1 MTPVII
7 KIVAGTI
14 ATLAFAIL
22 FKVKAKLLPY
32 ATFGGLVACVIYFI
46 LTDTIGGAFIPNVVA
61 AFIVALLSEVFARIK
76 KAAST
81 VFLFPG
87 CIALV
92 PGGTLYYT
100 MNSLLS
106 KNYNEAFYYFL
117 TTLTVGIA
125 IGGGII
131 AASLV
136 IYLTTKAYNR
146 FNK

>member
-1 MTPVII
+1 MTPVIV
-7 KIVAGTI
+7 KIIAGTI

-22 FKVKAKLLPY
+22 FKVKAKFLPY
-32 ATFGGLVACVIYFI
+32 ATFGGLVACVIYFL
-46 LTDTIGGAFIPNVVA
+46 LTDLIGGVFIPNVVA
-61 AFIVALLSEVFARIK
+61 VFVISLLSEVFARVK
-76 KAAST
+76 KAPST
-81 VFLFPG
+81 VFLFPS

-106 KNYNEAFYYFL
+106 KNYSEAFHYFL

-136 IYLTTKAYNR
+136 IYLTTKLYN
-146 FNK
+146 KIK

>member
-1 MTPVII
+1 MTPVIV
-7 KIVAGTI
+7 KIIAGTI

-32 ATFGGLVACVIYFI
+32 ATFGGLVACVIYFL
-46 LTDTIGGAFIPNVVA
+46 LTDLIGGVFIPNVVA
-61 AFIVALLSEVFARIK
+61 VFVISLLSEVFARVK
-76 KAAST
+76 KAPST
-81 VFLFPG
+81 VFLFPS

-106 KNYNEAFYYFL
+106 KNYSEAFHYFL

-136 IYLTTKAYNR
+136 IYLTTKLYN
-146 FNK
+146 KIK

>member
-1 MTPVII
+1 MTPVIV
-7 KIVAGTI
+7 KIIAGTI

-32 ATFGGLVACVIYFI
+32 ATFGGLVACVIYFL
-46 LTDTIGGAFIPNVVA
+46 LTDLIGGVFIPNVVA
-61 AFIVALLSEVFARIK
+61 VFIISLLSEVFARVK
-76 KAAST
+76 KAPST
-81 VFLFPG
+81 VFLFPS

-106 KNYNEAFYYFL
+106 KNYSEAFHYFL

-136 IYLTTKAYNR
+136 IYLTTKLYN
-146 FNK
+146 KIK

>member
-1 MTPVII
+1 MTPIII
-7 KIVAGTI
+7 KIIAGTI
-14 ATLAFAIL
+14 ATFAFAIL

-32 ATFGGLVACVIYFI
+32 ATFGGLIACVIYFL
-46 LTDTIGGAFIPNVVA
+46 LTDTIGGVFIPNVVA
-61 AFIVALLSEVFARIK
+61 VFMVALLSEVFARVK
-76 KAAST
+76 KAPST

-106 KNYNEAFYYFL
+106 KNYSEAFHYFL
-117 TTLTVGIA
+117 TTLTVGVA

-136 IYLTTKAYNR
+136 IYLTTKAY
-146 FNK
+146 KKLKK

>member
-1 MTPVII
+1 MTAVII
-7 KIVAGTI
+7 KIIAGTV
-14 ATLAFAIL
+14 ASLAFAIL

-32 ATFGGLVACVIYFI
+32 ATFGGFLACVFYFL
-46 LTDTIGGAFIPNVVA
+46 LTDLIGGVFIPNVVA
-61 AFIVALLSEVFARIK
+61 VFIVALLSEIFARVK
-76 KAAST
+76 KAPST

-106 KNYNEAFYYFL
+106 KNYNEAFHYFL

-136 IYLTTKAYNR
+136 IYLTTKVYNKLKR
-146 FNK
+146 

>member
-1 MTPVII
+1 M
-7 KIVAGTI
+7 A
-14 ATLAFAIL
+14 
-22 FKVKAKLLPY
+22 
-32 ATFGGLVACVIYFI
+32 
-46 LTDTIGGAFIPNVVA
+46 
-61 AFIVALLSEVFARIK
+61 EMFARLS
-76 KAAST
+76 KAPST
-81 VFLFPG
+81 IFLLPG

-106 KNYNEAFYYFL
+106 KNYSEAFHYFL

-136 IYLTTKAYNR
+136 IYLTTKAYN
-146 FNK
+146 KITK

>member
-7 KIVAGTI
+7 KIIAGTI

-22 FKVKAKLLPY
+22 FKVKTKLLPY
-32 ATFGGLVACVIYFI
+32 ATLGGFVACVIYFI
-46 LTDTIGGAFIPNVVA
+46 LTDVIGGVFIPNVVA
-61 AFIVALLSEVFARIK
+61 VFVVALLSEVFARTK
-76 KAAST
+76 KAPST
-81 VFLFPG
+81 VFLFPS

-106 KNYNEAFYYFL
+106 KNYTEAFHFFL

-136 IYLTTKAYNR
+136 IYLTTKLYN
-146 FNK
+146 KLKK

>member
-1 MTPVII
+1 MTPVIV
-7 KIVAGTI
+7 KIIAGTI

-32 ATFGGLVACVIYFI
+32 ATFGGLVACVIYFL
-46 LTDTIGGAFIPNVVA
+46 LTDLIGGVFIPNVVA
-61 AFIVALLSEVFARIK
+61 VFVISLLSEVFARVK
-76 KAAST
+76 KAPST
-81 VFLFPG
+81 VFLFPS

-106 KNYNEAFYYFL
+106 KNYSEAFHYFL

-125 IGGGII
+125 ICGGII

-136 IYLTTKAYNR
+136 IYLTTKLYN
-146 FNK
+146 KIK